1 MKKSKTELNY
11 SANTSD
17 KRQIKK
23 MRMDLGKF
31 LHNYYIKFGEKNY
44 EEFLNNFGS
53 KMVTEYGEPFSV
65 ENLRIM
71 EAEYVTF
78 NAKINEKNKYK
89 DKKTSS

>member
-1 MKKSKTELNY
+1 
-11 SANTSD
+11 
-17 KRQIKK
+17 
-23 MRMDLGKF
+23 
-31 LHNYYIKFGEKNY
+31 
-44 EEFLNNFGS
+44 
-53 KMVTEYGEPFSV
+53 MVTEYGEPFSV